1 MYQYDDATA
10 VAGLPAPAAPGAAG
24 YFTDGNPGASLPA
37 TILRSDF
44 MNMVMMELLNILTAA
59 GVAPSKTT
67 YNQVLLA
74 IEALIAARASNF
86 AVDTGAANA
95 YVIAL
100 APAPAALVDGMIVS
114 FKANNAN
121 NGPSTLDVNGFGAI
135 PLVGQGGAL
144 QGGEIL
150 ATDRYEAIYVLSSN
164 EWGLI
169 GQTGGALSIAPAT
182 KSNQAVSLGQI
193 LAFAS
198 QAIATGTVGT
208 SVTFTAPCKGVV
220 LVFGNG
226 NGYGNDG
233 ITGTNVTFS
242 VNAVAWASASGNIT
256 IANAMGAVA
265 AGAAVT
271 LTNTI
276 ASSIGSVSIFCLF
289 IPSV

>member
-10 VAGLPAPAAPGAAG
+10 VAGLPAPAAPGVAG

-44 MNMVMMELLNILTAA
+44 MNMVMMELLNILTAG

-67 YNQVLLA
+67 YNQVLTA
-74 IEALIAARASNF
+74 IEALIAARSSNF
-86 AVDTGAANA
+86 APDTGAANA
-95 YVIAL
+95 YAITL
-100 APAPAALVDGMIVS
+100 APAPAALTDGMIVS
-114 FKANNAN
+114 FKVANAN
-121 NGPSTLDVNGFGAI
+121 TGPSTLDVNGFGAI

-144 QGGEIL
+144 QGGEL
-150 ATDRYEAIYVLSSN
+150 LVSYRYEAIYALNSN

-169 GQTGGALSIAPAT
+169 AQTGGSLSIAPAA
-182 KSNQAVSLGQI
+182 KSNQAVNLGQI

-198 QAIATGTVGT
+198 QVVATGTIST
-208 SVTFTAPCKGVV
+208 SVTFTAPCKGTV

-256 IANAMGAVA
+256 IATALGAVA
-265 AGAAVT
+265 AGAVVT

-276 ASSIGSVSIFCLF
+276 ASSNGSVSIFCLF